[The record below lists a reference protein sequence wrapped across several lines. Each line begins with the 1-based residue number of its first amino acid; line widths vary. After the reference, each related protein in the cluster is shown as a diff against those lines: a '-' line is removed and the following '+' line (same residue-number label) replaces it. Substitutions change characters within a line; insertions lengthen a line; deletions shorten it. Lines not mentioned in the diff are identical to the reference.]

1 MREGSEDR
9 FLHSEIFEDEVLATS
24 GKACPYKNLFYSMYP
39 TLNIVVDSW
48 MRASFTKDMKS
59 INMVFHITFLLVH
72 YHLLFECARLLQI
85 KSLKVK
91 LKLLSYQ
98 PQLSMQDTLNAIDF
112 YMVIEDVLQI
122 VKQMQIIT
130 FYWFYSAKSER
141 EQAKGYHGPEKR
153 NLASLFSRPFLYLTL
168 QTEWLV
174 YQCYRSG
181 F

>member
-1 MREGSEDR
+1 MREGRYSR
-9 FLHSEIFEDEVLATS
+9 MKFQQL
-24 GKACPYKNLFYSMYP
+24 ACPYKNLFNSMYP

-48 MRASFTKDMKS
+48 MPAVRQLHNMKS

-72 YHLLFECARLLQI
+72 YHLLFECARLSQI
-85 KSLKVK
+85 KSLKVR

-112 YMVIEDVLQI
+112 YVGIEDVLQI

-130 FYWFYSAKSER
+130 FYWLYSAKSER

-153 NLASLFSRPFLYLTL
+153 ILASLFCRPFLYLTL

-174 YQCYRSG
+174 YQRYRSG